1 MKRLLI
7 LCIIVAMGF
16 AVTGATCM
24 KNVQTQV
31 CSPPANVI
39 AIAKAVAPI
48 IQTVIMVALPGS
60 AAYVAAVDAAGIVDY
75 IQNGL
80 CISTTQLNNLI
91 AFLKSEVFKTAQ
103 VKMAAKRGVAKA
115 ELINIQPLLDW
126 KAGK

>member
-7 LCIIVAMGF
+7 LCIIVALGF
-16 AVTGATCM
+16 GVTGATCL

-39 AIAKAVAPI
+39 AVAKAVAPI
-48 IQTVIMVALPGS
+48 IQMAIIMAVPGS
-60 AAYVAAVDAAGIVDY
+60 AAYLAAIDAAGIVDY
-75 IQNGL
+75 VQNGL

-91 AFLKSEVFKTAQ
+91 AFLKSDVFKTAE
-103 VKMAAKRGVAKA
+103 VKMMAKRGPAKA

-126 KAGK
+126 R

>member
-16 AVTGATCM
+16 AVTGATCL

-31 CSPPANVI
+31 CAPPANVI
-39 AIAKAVAPI
+39 AIAKAVAPV
-48 IQTVIMVALPGS
+48 IQMAIMIAVPGS
-60 AAYVAAVDAAGIVDY
+60 AAYLAAVDAAGIVDY
-75 IQNGL
+75 VQSGL

-91 AFLKSEVFKTAQ
+91 AFLKSDVFKTAE
-103 VKMAAKRGVAKA
+103 VKMMAKRGTAKA
-115 ELINIQPLLDW
+115 ELINIQPLIDW